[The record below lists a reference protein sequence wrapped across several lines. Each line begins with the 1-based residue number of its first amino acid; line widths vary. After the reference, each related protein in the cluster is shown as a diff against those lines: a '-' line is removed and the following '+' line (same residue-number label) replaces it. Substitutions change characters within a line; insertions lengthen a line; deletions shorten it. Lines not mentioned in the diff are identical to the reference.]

1 MSAETTYTIE
11 YLLSHSHL
19 PGPRGNLEL
28 LYAFSKAADEDLVRD
43 CLERIRPDTANSP
56 EEFVGMCGVVGYAV
70 LHGDQIAET
79 LVILRQYAN
88 HSSWR
93 LREAV
98 AIAVQEIAAG
108 DLPLVLDSFRPWIEG
123 SFLERRAVVAALCEP
138 KLLMAAETNRR
149 VLAILKELT
158 DRFAGLEKLDD
169 DQKVL
174 RQALGYGW
182 SVVIAAQPAEGKR
195 LFESYRRSADKH
207 VGWIVK
213 ENLKKNRLIKLDPA
227 WVESMAASF
236 V

>member
-28 LYAFSKAADEDLVRD
+28 LYAFSKAADEGLIRD
-43 CLERIRPDTANSP
+43 CLARIRPDTANSP
-56 EEFVGMCGVVGYAV
+56 EEFVGMCGIVGYAV
-70 LHGDQIAET
+70 LHGDRIAET
-79 LVILRQYAN
+79 LAAIRPYAN

-98 AIAVQEIAAG
+98 AIAVQEIAVG

-138 KLLMAAETNRR
+138 KLLKDAETNRR

-158 DRFAGLEKLDD
+158 DGFAGLEKLDD

-182 SVVIAAQPAEGKR
+182 SVAVAAQPAEGKC